1 MRHLVLN
8 SKIKWI
14 LIYLLLAACVVKV
27 DFDVPLAQSQI
38 VIEGI
43 ISDEPGPYTVYV
55 SKALSLSS
63 DSSYRDPIEKVKIT
77 LMDDLGNS
85 ENLIEVNPGVYKTG
99 GVIQGLVG
107 HSYHII
113 LETLDGK
120 KFESEPDMLK
130 VVGALTDIRFTYE
143 ARRSKT
149 AFTETAADVFNIYID
164 GDSPAGDDNYTRWRF
179 KGTYKIVTF
188 PDLNYTVTPPYAP
201 YKNPYPCSGVRI
213 GEGPIGSG
221 GILIR
226 FGECTCCTCWA
237 NQFEE
242 MPQLSDVQLASN
254 NQFKNIKVAEVRITS
269 NFFAEKYLVEVE
281 QMSLSRMAFD
291 YFKLIRKQKEG
302 ASSIFQPPAGKIAG
316 NIKALN
322 SNVSVVG
329 LFWATSIKSKYTFIN
344 RSNVPYPL
352 TPPEYSTKPCNSFK
366 YSSNVKPI
374 LW

>member
-1 MRHLVLN
+1 MTHLELN

-14 LIYLLLAACVVKV
+14 LIYLLLGACVAKV

-43 ISDEPGPYTVYV
+43 ISDSPGPYTVYV
-55 SKALSLSS
+55 SKALSLNS
-63 DSSYRDPIEKVKIT
+63 DSSYRDAIEKVKIK

-85 ENLIEVNPGVYKTG
+85 ENLIEVNSGVYKTG
-99 GVIQGLVG
+99 GVIQGEVG

-130 VVGALTDIRFTYE
+130 AVGALTDIRFTYE

-149 AFTETAADVFNIYID
+149 AFTEIDADVFNIYID

-188 PDLNYTVTPPYAP
+188 PDLNYTKTPPYAP
-201 YKNPYPCSGVRI
+201 YKNPYPCSGFRI

-242 MPQLSDVQLASN
+242 MPQLSDIQLASN
-254 NQFKNIKVAEVRITS
+254 NQFKNIKVAEVRITN
-269 NFFAEKYLVEVE
+269 NFFADKYLVEVE

-302 ASSIFQPPAGKIAG
+302 ASSIFQPPAGKIVG

-329 LFWATSIKSKYTFIN
+329 LFWATSIKSKYIFIN

-352 TPPEYSTKPCNSFK
+352 TPPEYSTMPCNRVK